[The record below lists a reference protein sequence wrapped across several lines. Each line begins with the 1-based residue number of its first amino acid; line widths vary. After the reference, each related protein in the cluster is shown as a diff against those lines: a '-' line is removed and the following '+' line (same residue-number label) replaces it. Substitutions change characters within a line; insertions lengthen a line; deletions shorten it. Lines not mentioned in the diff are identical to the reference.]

1 MGTLTIVL
9 RGGAVRPDARLAVR
23 SALDGWRADV
33 PCRYVHGAD
42 EWRVEL
48 AGDGPVEFKFRC
60 DGGWERGPN
69 RVVNGEHVAT
79 MTGRV
84 ADLFEPPDDI
94 PIADSLAARVH
105 FPAAPADGVFD
116 FIVVG
121 SGTGGGTLAHRLMA
135 DSGGE
140 ARVLVLE
147 AGGYLFPTHVGN
159 LPRRHGPFVNRSV
172 WELWNQFKVRR
183 YDTDQPMELAQAFC
197 LGGRSLFWG
206 ALVPRMTPAEFAGWP
221 EPIRR
226 ELESVWY
233 ARAEDLLNGSAMPR
247 DTLCGT
253 VQSLLRGSMPGLA
266 DDDAMLAAEHASVNG
281 LGIPS
286 GIFSTA
292 ALLMEDMLRASW
304 ADRLH
309 VNLHHQVCG
318 FVSDGDAVTAV
329 EAFDLPAGVLRTFR
343 LAEGGSVI
351 LAGGTV
357 GTPVLA
363 HHAGLDHPLVGRGI
377 TDHPTYY
384 WKFTVK
390 DGAPGYSP
398 GDAAKVLLR
407 GMAGA
412 TPYNAVVEMGVNLN
426 QYHVDEDLD
435 LDEADM
441 PCEVVFFT
449 AVPLEERN
457 GVEVRGQGRDARP
470 RVVMHHVEVPGLEEV
485 MTEVGTAVMAAVGGT
500 PLQPRPTRSALG
512 AVGHEV
518 GTMRMGASADT
529 GVVDPDLRV
538 YGRRNLYVC
547 DLSVFPTSPAANPS
561 LTLAALAMRLA
572 DHLVTARG

>member
-9 RGGAVRPDARLAVR
+9 RGGSVRPDARLSVR
-23 SALDGWRADV
+23 SGLDGWQEDV
-33 PCRYVHGAD
+33 PCEYVSGAD
-42 EWRVEL
+42 EWRVQLQGE
-48 AGDGPVEFKFRC
+48 GPVEFKFRC
-60 DGGWERGPN
+60 DGSWERGPN
-69 RVVNGEHVAT
+69 RVVENEHVAT
-79 MTGRV
+79 MVGRRYE
-84 ADLFEPPDDI
+84 LFEEPDDI
-94 PIADSLAARVH
+94 PVADSLAARAH
-105 FPAAPADGVFD
+105 FPPVGTDQDFD
-116 FIVVG
+116 YIVVG
-121 SGTGGGTLAHRLMA
+121 SGVGGGTLAHRLMVE
-135 DSGGE
+135 SGGA

-159 LPRRHGPFVNRSV
+159 LPRRHGPYVNRSV

-183 YDTDQPMELAQAFC
+183 YSSEQPLDLAQAFC
-197 LGGRSLFWG
+197 LGGRSVFWG
-206 ALVPRMTPAEFAGWP
+206 ALVPRMAPAEFAGWP
-221 EPIRR
+221 QEVRQD
-226 ELESVWY
+226 LEGGWY
-233 ARAEDLLNGSAMPR
+233 DMAEDLLNGSAMPK

-253 VQSLLRGSMPGLA
+253 VGAMLGQELPDLA
-266 DDDAMLAAEHASVNG
+266 GDQAMLAAEHASGNG

-292 ALLMEDMLRASW
+292 ALLMEDRLRAGW
-304 ADRLH
+304 DERLH

-318 FVSDGDAVTAV
+318 FAFDGDAVTAV
-329 EAFDLPAGVLRTFR
+329 DAFDLVAGVQRRFR
-343 LAEGGSVI
+343 LAEGGRVI
-351 LAGGTV
+351 LSAGTM

-363 HHAGLDHPLVGRGI
+363 RAAGLSHELAGRGI

-384 WKFTVK
+384 WKFSVK
-390 DGAPGYSP
+390 DGSPGYSAE
-398 GDAAKVLLR
+398 DAAKVLLR
-407 GMAGA
+407 GTAGDI
-412 TPYNAVVEMGVNLN
+412 PFNAVVEMGVNLN
-426 QYHVDEDLD
+426 QYHVDEDLA

-457 GVEVRGQGRDARP
+457 RVEVRGEGRRARP
-470 RVVMHHVEVPGLEEV
+470 HVVMAHVEIEGLAEALERI
-485 MTEVGTAVMAAVGGT
+485 GAAVMDAVGGT
-500 PLQPRPTRSALG
+500 PLHPLPVRSELG

-518 GTMRMGASADT
+518 GTMRMGVDAAS

-572 DHLVTARG
+572 AGLVNG

>member
-9 RGGAVRPDARLAVR
+9 RGGSVRPDARLSVR
-23 SALDGWRADV
+23 SGLDGWQTDV
-33 PCRYVHGAD
+33 PCEYVRGAD

-48 AGDGPVEFKFRC
+48 QGEGPVEFKFRC
-60 DGGWERGPN
+60 DGAWERGPN
-69 RVVNGEHVAT
+69 RVVDGEHVAT
-79 MTGRV
+79 MKGRV
-84 ADLFEPPDDI
+84 ADLFEQPDDI
-94 PIADSLAARVH
+94 PVADSLAARVH
-105 FPAAPADGVFD
+105 FPPVSAEEVFD
-116 FIVVG
+116 YIVVG
-121 SGTGGGTLAHRLMA
+121 SGTGGGTLAHRLMV
-135 DSGGE
+135 DSEGE

-159 LPRRHGPFVNRSV
+159 LPRRHGPYVNRSV

-183 YDTDQPMELAQAFC
+183 YDTDQPMDLAQAFC

-206 ALVPRMTPAEFAGWP
+206 ALVPRMAAAEFAGWP
-221 EPIRR
+221 EPIRQD
-226 ELESVWY
+226 LESTWY
-233 ARAEDLLNGSAMPR
+233 ARAEDLLNGTAMPQ
-247 DTLCGT
+247 DTLCGA
-253 VQSLLRGSMPGLA
+253 VQSLLKGHLPDLA

-292 ALLMEDMLRASW
+292 ALLMEDVLRAAW

-318 FVSDGDAVTAV
+318 FVFDGDAVTAV
-329 EAFDLPAGVLRTFR
+329 EAFDLAAGVPRTYR

-351 LAGGTV
+351 MAGGTV

-363 HHAGLDHPLVGRGI
+363 HSAGLEHELIGRGI

-384 WKFTVK
+384 WKFSVK
-390 DGAPGYSP
+390 DGAPGYSAR
-398 GDAAKVLLR
+398 DAAKLLLR
-407 GMAGA
+407 GTAGG
-412 TPYNAVVEMGVNLN
+412 TPFNAVVEMGVNLN

-457 GVEVRGQGRDARP
+457 SVEVRGEGRSARP

-485 MTEVGTAVMAAVGGT
+485 MAEVGAAVMAAVGGT
-500 PLQPRPTRSALG
+500 PLDPRPMRSTLG

-518 GTMRMGASADT
+518 GTMRIGADAAT
-529 GVVDPDLRV
+529 GVVDPDLKV

-561 LTLAALAMRLA
+561 LTLAALAMRLS
-572 DHLVTARG
+572 DRLVNG